1 MGRAEEVPQPFGAW
15 ENREEKKEQM
25 RFVSL
30 KPNLQHITWVYAHMA
45 EKFTSLIPG
54 FPRWG
59 V

>member
-1 MGRAEEVPQPFGAW
+1 MPQPFGAW

-54 FPRWG
+54 YPRWG